1 MDNTPYDDVFRTL
14 LTDCTELMIPVVN
27 EIFHTHYTGKETV
40 CLLQN
45 EHFIKMP
52 DGSEQERITDSSF
65 EIISSEE
72 TSMPQVLKIS
82 FTAALP
88 AVIQHSANDITLNV
102 RVPRTAP

>member
-1 MDNTPYDDVFRTL
+1 LST
-14 LTDCTELMIPVVN
+14 IPQVQ
-27 EIFHTHYTGKETV
+27 YKKKGTV

-72 TSMPQVLKIS
+72 TSIPQVLKNQLYGGS
-82 FTAALP
+82 SRCVT
-88 AVIQHSANDITLNV
+88 
-102 RVPRTAP
+102 